1 MAYKSTAIEIPATIC
16 PAPGT
21 NPAIVSTAPAR
32 PSNVPNI
39 SPAPI
44 ARVAT
49 PAPPITLC
57 KTFFPSWSATIGTPY
72 DGHSI
77 RDIAQLA
84 TDSETLHP
92 DIAVLAVPGPAAQA
106 TAEVIVRA
114 GIHGILNFAPI
125 QLHVPNEVI
134 VRAVNMAAELE
145 VLSYALAHR
154 SER

>member
-1 MAYKSTAIEIPATIC
+1 MGPLPRAVVSTV
-16 PAPGT
+16 
-21 NPAIVSTAPAR
+21 AIVG
-32 PSNVPNI
+32 I
-39 SPAPI
+39 SI
-44 ARVAT
+44 R
-49 PAPPITLC
+49 
-57 KTFFPSWSATIGTPY
+57 
-72 DGHSI
+72 

-92 DIAVLAVPGPAAQA
+92 DIAVLAVRGPAAQA

-125 QLHVPNEVI
+125 QLHVPPEVI

-154 SER
+154 GE